1 MFRLIIAAIIGY
13 FLGYERKKHDK
24 SGGSRT
30 MALICMGA
38 CLVAILSLEMSTVF
52 DFDIMR
58 LLQGAIQGVGFIGMG
73 LIFKQKGQV
82 EGLTTASVLFF
93 VVILGFC
100 VGLNYFFYS
109 FLGTGVA
116 WIILESKYW
125 NINKKK
131 GIK

>member
-1 MFRLIIAAIIGY
+1 MLRLIISAIIGY
-13 FLGYERKKHDK
+13 FLGQERKIHNK

-30 MALICMGA
+30 MSLICMGA
-38 CLVAILSLEMSTVF
+38 CLVSILSLEMSAIF

-58 LLQGAIQGVGFIGMG
+58 LMQGAIQGVGFIGMG

-109 FLGTGVA
+109 IVGAGVA

-125 NINKKK
+125 NFKKIR
-131 GIK
+131 G

>member
-1 MFRLIIAAIIGY
+1 MLRLIIAAIVGY
-13 FLGYERKKHDK
+13 TLGKERKNHDK

-30 MALICMGA
+30 MALICMGS

-52 DFDIMR
+52 NFDIMR

-100 VGLNYFFYS
+100 VGFNYFFYS
-109 FLGTGVA
+109 FLGT
-116 WIILESKYW
+116 IIALCVLESKYW
-125 NINKKK
+125 RVNGK
-131 GIK
+131 IKRK